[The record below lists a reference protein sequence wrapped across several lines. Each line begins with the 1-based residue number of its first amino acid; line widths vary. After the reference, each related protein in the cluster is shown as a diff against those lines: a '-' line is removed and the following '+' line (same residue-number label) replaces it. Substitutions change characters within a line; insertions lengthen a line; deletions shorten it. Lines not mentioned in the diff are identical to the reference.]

1 MKMHGIDRDRHFMH
15 LHCLWIVGCVASS
28 SLPSVPVSI
37 SSPVG
42 SQAILPCKWRSQ
54 LDDVPVCH
62 IQWQTPDEPV
72 FEQKGEQQWQA
83 SEFEGRV
90 EVPKEKLW
98 EGDCSLILRDVQFG
112 DVGLYESFMV
122 VDGERMKRR
131 VFIQSVQLSVYDH
144 KSKLSLGIG
153 EDLVLKLHTPQAMRV
168 VFQGRN
174 STEWKVLWIRGDKKL
189 NRGHLE
195 EAEGVV
201 VLRGLRMDNSGTFK
215 VLDSHGLSVSTVK
228 LTVEEVA
235 KTLKLPQIQ
244 DKPVGKSTV
253 YRSSSLLLVFV
264 LLISPL
270 IQHLL

>member
-1 MKMHGIDRDRHFMH
+1 MKMHGIDRDRHVIH

-28 SLPSVPVSI
+28 SLPSGPVSI

-42 SQAILPCKWRSQ
+42 SQAILPCKWKSQ
-54 LDDVPVCH
+54 LDNFPVCH
-62 IQWQTPDEPV
+62 VLWQTPDALV
-72 FEQKGEQQWQA
+72 FEQNGEQRWQA
-83 SEFEGRV
+83 SEFEGRLR
-90 EVPKEKLW
+90 VPEEKLW
-98 EGDCSLILRDVQFG
+98 EGDCSLILRDVQVG

-122 VDGERMKRR
+122 VDRTRR
-131 VFIQSVQLSVYDH
+131 VFIQSVQLSVYEH
-144 KSKLSLGIG
+144 KSKLSMGMG
-153 EDLVLKLHTPQAMRV
+153 EDLDLKLHTPQAMRV

-174 STEWKVLWIRGDKKL
+174 STEWEVLWMRGDEKV

-201 VLRGLRMDNSGTFK
+201 VLRGLRMDNSGTYK

-228 LTVEEVA
+228 LEVEEVA
-235 KTLKLPQIQ
+235 KLQKMIHIQ

-253 YRSSSLLLVFV
+253 YGSSSLLIVFV

-270 IQHLL
+270 IQQLL